1 MIGGN
6 IKKEV
11 LKRENRYRFY
21 NENNKLIK
29 EEFYYKDIDTG
40 VERSQPYFV
49 NFITYD
55 EKNNSYEESTY
66 YAKNKG
72 RKLRSIFKKNGVYHN
87 DNGPAM
93 ICYGA
98 ESENFKLFCKYYKDG
113 FIYRDLG
120 PYSFKIMRE
129 KVKELGLEYTPRQ
142 YLFQIVAFAGL
153 AGGISYLYFYNLL
166 ISIVYAIIAVSF
178 IPYITYLRCKRQYSE
193 YIFEQVQ
200 VYCTNTIMEF
210 ATTQAFVKS
219 LEGVVAS
226 GILEEPILSDVK
238 TMIALSYEKGD
249 VYDSIKYMDT
259 KYPYYMVKN
268 MHQLFLQVTKEGAK
282 DTQET
287 FENMLSDIDI
297 LVEGVYRDRTDR
309 ANFHKQFLT
318 FGVAL
323 YGLIALIQIL
333 ISQETYIAMLD
344 NIIVRLLVHGIVII
358 NSCFLLAGEKYYN
371 ENVGAE

>member
-1 MIGGN
+1 M
-6 IKKEV
+6 
-11 LKRENRYRFY
+11 
-21 NENNKLIK
+21 
-29 EEFYYKDIDTG
+29 
-40 VERSQPYFV
+40 
-49 NFITYD
+49 
-55 EKNNSYEESTY
+55 
-66 YAKNKG
+66 
-72 RKLRSIFKKNGVYHN
+72 
-87 DNGPAM
+87 
-93 ICYGA
+93 
-98 ESENFKLFCKYYKDG
+98 
-113 FIYRDLG
+113 RD
-120 PYSFKIMRE
+120 

-142 YLFQIVAFAGL
+142 YLFQILGFAGL
-153 AGGISYLYFYNLL
+153 AGGISYLYFYNLF
-166 ISIVYAIIAVSF
+166 ISIIYIIIAVSF

-219 LEGVVAS
+219 LEGVVES
-226 GILEEPILSDVK
+226 GILEEPLLSDVK

-282 DTQET
+282 DTEET

-309 ANFHKQFLT
+309 ANFHRQFII
-318 FGVAL
+318 FGIAL
-323 YGLIALIQIL
+323 YGMVALIQLL
-333 ISQETYIAMLD
+333 IGQETYIAMID
-344 NIIVRLLVHGIVII
+344 NFFIRLFVHAVVII
-358 NSCFLLAGEKYYN
+358 NSCFLLNGEKYYN